1 MRFIKTI
8 LEMRNIDITNKKISN
23 EITKYFYKD
32 IEQIINEYLFIPLP
46 IQKIN
51 HDIKYL
57 NIVNYF
63 DTCNMLL
70 SATQLN
76 YSYLKQLY
84 FNLIFKGV
92 ENDIDKMIDIYE
104 YNYYLI
110 KNDELIIEVSDIINI
125 SNENEE
131 DYNEIYNLRR
141 NR

>member
-63 DTCNMLL
+63 DTCNDLINI
-70 SATQLN
+70 TQLN
-76 YSYLKQLY
+76 YSYIKQLY

-92 ENDIDKMIDIYE
+92 EYDIDKIINIYE
-104 YNYYLI
+104 ANYDLI
-110 KNDELIIEVSDIINI
+110 KNDDLIIEVRDLINI
-125 SNENEE
+125 SN
-131 DYNEIYNLRR
+131 
-141 NR
+141 